1 MSGRRSASGG
11 AELVDRGVPDR
22 GHGTG
27 ALGDEQEVE
36 LDELMA
42 LLLEQ
47 TLDPAA
53 HGEVLPHA
61 RHAPVPPLTL
71 DVDPWADAHIAA
83 ERAIGEIEIGARMRR
98 SLRLAIK
105 RQRLAEPS
113 EIHGGALG
121 REMK

>member
-1 MSGRRSASGG
+1 M
-11 AELVDRGVPDR
+11 PDR

-36 LDELMA
+36 LDELMT

-53 HGEVLPHA
+53 HCEVLPHP
-61 RHAPVPPLTL
+61 RHTPVPPLAL
-71 DVDPWADAHIAA
+71 DVDPRADAHIAA
-83 ERAIGEIEIGARMRR
+83 ERAISEIEVSARMRR

-105 RQRLAEPS
+105 RQRLAEAS

-121 REMK
+121 RQMKLGGAQ